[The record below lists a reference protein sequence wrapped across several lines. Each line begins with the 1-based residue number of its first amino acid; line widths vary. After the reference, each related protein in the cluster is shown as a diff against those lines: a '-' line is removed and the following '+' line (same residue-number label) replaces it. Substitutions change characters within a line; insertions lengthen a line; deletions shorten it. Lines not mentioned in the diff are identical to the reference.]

1 MRGYIQGM
9 RFDSARARYSL
20 NDLVN
25 AIVVVVFFIYLLD
38 RLRFNSWEKSRSIE
52 QQNEVLKSDKAKIDE
67 LLHGIRAAALALS
80 LREGIVPPVV
90 GLQEPLCALP
100 SVIGA
105 SARRSVNRA
114 PLSGISFGGAC
125 ACLVLDKRVP

>member
-1 MRGYIQGM
+1 MKGYIQGM
-9 RFDSARARYSL
+9 RFDSARARYRL

-90 GLQEPLCALP
+90 GLQEPLRALP

-114 PLSGISFGGAC
+114 LLSGISFGGAC